1 MDADAHQGRFQ
12 TRRQILIAKYD
23 LQVDGDQ
30 AKSIKAKGP
39 YTVSTKPLHST
50 LLLPFEVVNADAE
63 NQLAFAVCR
72 KGTTL
77 DFFSYGIGDQIP
89 LPQPQATNR
98 GKATDADT
106 NLSKAK
112 QTNGSANFCI
122 EALSMSGG
130 PFYYED
136 AGVTGGEGDPQ
147 VPFPTQIPTGT
158 NLDKD
163 VQSMVTG
170 VNAVADPASI
180 VQPPQVYSPFN
191 LENVF
196 FEAVQPRMSL
206 QLLWDEQRTEK
217 LGTLRNLAQGGGG
230 SALRSNGHPLC
241 SNAFRV
247 EEGYLWAAVGET
259 DSELV
264 VRATLNEAVV
274 IPLTLN
280 DNPTTDDEIIVP
292 AWIYMAMQL
301 KLHGFEFKYE
311 SRN

>member
-1 MDADAHQGRFQ
+1 MDATHTGKFL
-12 TRRQILIAKYD
+12 TRREVLIAKYD
-23 LQVDGDQ
+23 MAVDGDP
-30 AKSIKAKGP
+30 AKSIKARGP

-50 LLLPFEVVNADAE
+50 LLVPFEVVNVDAD
-63 NQLAFAVCR
+63 NQVAFAVVR

-77 DFFSYGIGDQIP
+77 DFFSYGIGDQLP

-106 NLSKAK
+106 NISKAK

-122 EALSMSGG
+122 EALSISAG
-130 PFYYED
+130 PFYYQDLGE
-136 AGVTGGEGDPQ
+136 TGGEGNPL
-147 VPFPTQIPTGT
+147 VPFPTQIPTGET
-158 NLDKD
+158 LDKD

-170 VNAVADPASI
+170 VNGIADPGSI
-180 VQPPQVYSPFN
+180 VAPPQVYSPFN

-196 FEAVQPRMSL
+196 FEGIQPRCSL

-230 SALRSNGHPLC
+230 SILRSNGNPLC

-264 VRATLNEAVV
+264 VRMTVNEAIV
-274 IPLTLN
+274 IPITLN
-280 DNPTTDDEIIVP
+280 DSPLDDDDVIAPE
-292 AWIYMAMQL
+292 WIYMALQI

>member
-1 MDADAHQGRFQ
+1 MDTDHAGKFQ
-12 TRRQILIAKYD
+12 TRRQVLIAKYD
-23 LQVDGDQ
+23 LAVDGDS
-30 AKSIKAKGP
+30 AKSIKARGP

-50 LLLPFEVVNADAE
+50 LLLPFEVTNIDADNAV
-63 NQLAFAVCR
+63 AFAIAR

-77 DFFSYGIGDQIP
+77 DFFSYGLGDQLP
-89 LPQPQATNR
+89 LPQPSAMNR

-106 NLSKAK
+106 NISKAK

-122 EALSMSGG
+122 EALSISGG

-136 AGVTGGEGDPQ
+136 DNVTGGEGDPQ
-147 VPFPTQIPTGT
+147 VPFPAEIPAGT
-158 NLDKD
+158 ALDPD
-163 VQSMVTG
+163 VLRMIQG
-170 VNAVADPASI
+170 VNAVADPGSI

-196 FEAVQPRMSL
+196 FEGVQPRMSL

-274 IPLTLN
+274 IPITLN
-280 DNPTTDDEIIVP
+280 TSPLDDTDVIAP
-292 AWIYMAMQL
+292 AWIYMALQL

>member
-1 MDADAHQGRFQ
+1 MDPSSHEGRFV
-12 TRRQILIAKYD
+12 TRRQTLIAKYD
-23 LQVDGDQ
+23 AQVEGD
-30 AKSIKAKGP
+30 AANSIKKRGP

-50 LLLPFEVVNADAE
+50 LLIPFEVVNVDPD
-63 NQLAFAVCR
+63 NQVAFAVAR

-77 DFFSYGIGDQIP
+77 DFFAYGIGDQLP
-89 LPQPQATNR
+89 LPQPAATNR

-106 NLSKAK
+106 NISKGK
-112 QTNGSANFCI
+112 QTNGAADFCI
-122 EALSMSGG
+122 EALSISAG

-136 AGVTGGEGDPQ
+136 ANVTGSEGSPQ
-147 VPFPTQIPTGT
+147 VPFPSQIPTGE

-163 VQSMVTG
+163 VAAAIAG
-170 VNAVADPASI
+170 VNATVDPGSI

-196 FEAVQPRMSL
+196 FEGVQPRASL
-206 QLLWDEQRTEK
+206 QLLWDEQRVEK

-241 SNAFRV
+241 SNVFRV
-247 EEGYLWAAVGET
+247 EEGYLWAAVGTT

-264 VRATLNEAVV
+264 VRLTLNEAIV
-274 IPLTLN
+274 IPITLN
-280 DNPTTDDEIIVP
+280 DSPVSDTDVIVP
-292 AWIYMAMQL
+292 AWVYMAMQL